1 MMWREMEV
9 KMKNSIIK
17 RIWKHKR
24 LPKTY
29 VTVVGLGPVNYEVS
43 IQQPSKREKWKYMM
57 TIPAGTMES
66 LKICG
71 ANTLEKAINKA
82 IQWME
87 KHPEG
92 YIEK

>member
-1 MMWREMEV
+1 MWRKMEV
-9 KMKNSIIK
+9 KIKNSIIK
-17 RIWKHKR
+17 CTWKHKK
-24 LPKTY
+24 LAETY
-29 VTVVGLGPVNYEVS
+29 VTVAELGPVNYEVS
-43 IQQPSKREKWKYMM
+43 IHQPSKREKWKYMM

-66 LKICG
+66 FKICG
-71 ANTLEKAINKA
+71 ANTLDKAINKA